1 MRVFAE
7 TARRQSRAGLFRPHI
22 ERGSNLRRRD
32 NFGAPLER
40 RRDRFGHWANTGTLL
55 PTQSAGARPHQHSIG
70 WRHGTRGALINSFDS
85 LAARRARSSPRGKL
99 VDRLRSTL
107 CAARTLRGC
116 AVGQHGAHC
125 SPRYRTGLDRTNTA
139 TGRRCGL
146 AKFVVTSFET
156 GVARDPCAFHAREY
170 RPIAHAVR
178 APHCAGL
185 LGVVA
190 LWPNAGRA
198 PPHVIGRGSTSPT
211 PRQVGGTCFERLWP
225 PRLSLV
231 ARGPLAVHAGDC
243 WPIAH
248 GARAPRSAD

>member
-1 MRVFAE
+1 MRP
-7 TARRQSRAGLFRPHI
+7 RRFNR
-22 ERGSNLRRRD
+22 
-32 NFGAPLER
+32 
-40 RRDRFGHWANTGTLL
+40 
-55 PTQSAGARPHQHSIG
+55 GARPARFSPREASASRPRST
-70 WRHGTRGALINSFDS
+70 RHTVRAWSGCVMAQRG
-85 LAARRARSSPRGKL
+85 ARSSPR
-99 VDRLRSTL
+99 RR
-107 CAARTLRGC
+107 
-116 AVGQHGAHC
+116 
-125 SPRYRTGLDRTNTA
+125 PGLDRTNTA